1 MRKNLSKTELSDKS
15 AILKSNTNI
24 MNDLDQ
30 KKYPIGKFEPSEPIC
45 DVKLDEHIKVIKN
58 FPEKLK
64 NLIEDF
70 TDDQL
75 DTPYR
80 EGGWTV
86 RQLVN
91 HIADSHINSFIRF
104 KLAITEDNP
113 TIKPYDEAKWAE
125 LQDSV
130 NMPVKPA
137 MRMIKGTHQR
147 WTALL
152 KTLTNKQ
159 FERTFHHPEMN
170 KDYDLRYYLAFYV
183 WHCDHHFAHI
193 QNLKK
198 EKGW

>member
-1 MRKNLSKTELSDKS
+1 MSTLE
-15 AILKSNTNI
+15 
-24 MNDLDQ
+24 Q
-30 KKYPIGKFEPSEPIC
+30 KKFPIGQFEKPNYIC
-45 DVKLDEHIKVIKN
+45 DIELDKYMKVIKI
-58 FPEKLK
+58 FPERLK
-64 NLIEDF
+64 DLIEDF

-86 RQLVN
+86 RQLIN

-104 KLAITEDNP
+104 KLALTEDNP

-125 LQDSV
+125 LQDSIS
-130 NMPVKPA
+130 MPVKPA

-147 WTALL
+147 WHVLL

-159 FERTFHHPEMN
+159 FERTFHHPEN
-170 KDYDLRYYLAFYV
+170 NQDYDLRYYLAFYA
-183 WHCDHHFAHI
+183 WHCHHHFAHI
-193 QNLKK
+193 ENLKK